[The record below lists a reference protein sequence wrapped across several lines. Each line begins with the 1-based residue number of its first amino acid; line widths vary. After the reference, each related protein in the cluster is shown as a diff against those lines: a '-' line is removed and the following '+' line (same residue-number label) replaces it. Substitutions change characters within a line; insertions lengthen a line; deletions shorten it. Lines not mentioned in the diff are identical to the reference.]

1 MIENWENTLDFEIAK
16 RMWTTPTQII
26 TCCITLL
33 FALMFRFKH
42 PLMYEYQDLRECINI
57 GRAFIRELEPR
68 SSIARRG
75 ARLLDALIGFDHT
88 STDSQDIELE
98 IGDVIRRVAIAE
110 NSAETGDEVLDGTN
124 EQQDELDILELWDEF
139 VGETDLRVFEGV
151 Y

>member
-1 MIENWENTLDFEIAK
+1 MIEQWENTLDFEIGK

-26 TCCITLL
+26 TCCITMLYALL
-33 FALMFRFKH
+33 FRFKH
-42 PLMYEYQDLRECINI
+42 PLTYDYQDLRECVSI
-57 GRAFIRELEPR
+57 GREFIRELEPR

-75 ARLLDALIGFDHT
+75 ARLLDALIGFDHA

-110 NSAETGDEVLDGTN
+110 NSAETGNQLSAGTN
-124 EQQDELDILELWDEF
+124 EQQDELDLLELWDEF
-139 VGETDLRVFEGV
+139 IGETDLRVFEGV